1 MIGPVLPSGS
11 PTRWGNPGQTFSLSP
26 ALTLAAPVRGGPRC
40 SPGAAGADSPAPT
53 EGALP
58 AQRSKVPISTPLASS
73 LPTTA

>member
-1 MIGPVLPSGS
+1 MIGPVYRRG

-26 ALTLAAPVRGGPRC
+26 ALTLAAPRPWQ
-40 SPGAAGADSPAPT
+40 PALFPGADSPAPT